1 MCDHRKLEG
10 GGCSWIVLSAWGAYN
25 CLLVGI
31 AAALVLFLSPVA
43 AGSGIPQV
51 KCFLNG
57 VQIPGIVRL
66 KTLIAKSF
74 GVACAVGGG
83 LAAGK
88 VRFLLFS

>member
-1 MCDHRKLEG
+1 M
-10 GGCSWIVLSAWGAYN
+10 VLSAWGLYN
-25 CLLVGI
+25 CGLVGI
-31 AAALVLFLSPVA
+31 AACLVIYYAPSA

-66 KTLIAKSF
+66 RTLIVKAF

-88 VRFLLFS
+88 VRYMRIQKAEF